1 MKTLQFKCTL
11 LSDVVLSV
19 SSASEGNHESL
30 EFIPGGC
37 FLGIVASELYKIEDA
52 HTYELFHDGSVRFG
66 DAHLLY
72 NGIRSLRV
80 PACLFHPKGQTLADE
95 YYVYHA
101 IEDFSPLKDKQLKQC
116 RDSFYAFRDTLAVK
130 LKCEKNYML
139 KSAYDKGLRRSRDE
153 EMFGYESI
161 CKGQEFAFEVEIDND
176 NLESEIVSALCGIKH
191 IGRSRSA
198 QYGRVKIEPSC
209 FDNPGSGS
217 SLNGNVSVYADGR
230 LVFYNEDGMSNL
242 RPTAQDLGFGVGAY
256 IDYSKS
262 QLRTF
267 RYSPRNYKRN
277 AFDSERCGFEKG
289 SVFVVEGATSLPS
302 ASYVGVYQNEGFG
315 KIVCNPEF
323 LAHIGNNGR
332 SMLEF
337 EQKKERSREP
347 LAGNPAIQTPLIK
360 RLVALKEAS
369 CNDTEVYEKVNDF
382 VQEKAGCFAGDSFA
396 SQWGTI
402 RGIAM
407 SCKPDKLY
415 DAIEDY
421 LGHGIAA
428 DKWDESNRR
437 TELFE
442 LLDVY
447 KDNGEVLQNVVINL
461 ASQMA
466 KCAKTK

>member
-19 SSASEGNHESL
+19 SSASEGAHESL
-30 EFIPGGC
+30 GFIPGGC
-37 FLGIVASELYKIEDA
+37 FLGIVASALYKSEDT

-72 NGIRSLRV
+72 DGIRSLSA
-80 PACLFHPKGQTLADE
+80 PACMFYPKVQTPAKQC
-95 YYVYHA
+95 YVYHE
-101 IEDFSPLKDKQLKQC
+101 ITDFGALKEQQLKQC
-116 RDSFYAFRDTLAVK
+116 REGFYAFRGTIAVE

-139 KSAYDKGLRRSRDE
+139 KSAYDKVLRRSRDE

-176 NLESEIVSALCGIKH
+176 NLESEIVSALCGIKY

-198 QYGRVKIEPSC
+198 QYGRVKIEECLFYNPSSRPSR
-209 FDNPGSGS
+209 NRSV
-217 SLNGNVSVYADGR
+217 NVYADGR
-230 LVFYNEDGMSNL
+230 LIFYNEDGMPNL

-289 SVFVVEGATSLPS
+289 SVFVVEGAPSLPS

-323 LAHIGNNGR
+323 LARIGNNGR

-337 EQKKERSREP
+337 EQKKERSREL
-347 LAGNPAIQTPLIK
+347 LAGNPTIQTPLIK

-369 CNDTEVYEKVNDF
+369 CNDTEVYEKVNGF
-382 VQEKAGCFAGDSFA
+382 VQEKAGFFVGDSFA

-428 DKWDESNRR
+428 DKWDEGNRR

-442 LLDVY
+442 FLDKY
-447 KDNGEVLQNVVINL
+447 KNNGEVLQNVVINL

>member
-19 SSASEGNHESL
+19 SSISEGNHESL
-30 EFIPGGC
+30 DFIPGGC
-37 FLGIVASELYKIEDA
+37 FLGIVASELYNSEDT
-52 HTYELFHDGSVRFG
+52 HTYELFHNGSVRFG

-72 NGIRSLRV
+72 NGVRSLRV
-80 PACLFHPKGQTLADE
+80 PACLFYPKGQTLAEDC
-95 YYVYHA
+95 YVYYE
-101 IEDFSPLKDKQLKQC
+101 IEDFNPLKDKQLKQC
-116 RDSFYAFRDTLAVK
+116 RDGFYAFRDTSAIELR
-130 LKCEKNYML
+130 CEKNYML
-139 KSAYDKGLRRSRDE
+139 KSAYDKDLRRSKDE

-161 CKGQEFAFEVEIDND
+161 CAGREFAFEVEIDND
-176 NLESEIVSALCGIKH
+176 SFEDELVSALCGVKH

-198 QYGRVKIEPSC
+198 QYGRVKIERYC
-209 FDNPGSGS
+209 FDNPGSDS

-230 LVFYNEDGMSNL
+230 LVFYNEDGMPNYE
-242 RPTAQDLGFGVGAY
+242 PTAQDLGFDVGAR

-277 AFDSERCGFEKG
+277 SFDTERCGFEKG
-289 SVFVVEGATSLPS
+289 SVFVVTGATSIPS
-302 ASYVGVYQNEGFG
+302 KSYVGVYQNEGFG
-315 KIVCNPEF
+315 RVIYNPEF
-323 LAHIGNNGR
+323 LSVKGQNGH
-332 SMLEF
+332 SALAF
-337 EQKKERSREP
+337 TKKEEDQEELPSNVP
-347 LAGNPAIQTPLIK
+347 NPQTPLVK
-360 RLVALKEAS
+360 RLVALKETS
-369 CNDTEVYEKVNDF
+369 RNDIEVYEEVNKF
-382 VQEKAGCFAGDSFA
+382 VSKNAGSFSGDSFA

-428 DKWDESNRR
+428 DKWDEKNRR
-437 TELFE
+437 TELFKV
-442 LLDVY
+442 LDIY
-447 KDNGEVLQNVVINL
+447 KDDCEVLQNVVINL

>member
-11 LSDVVLSV
+11 LSDIVLSV

-30 EFIPGGC
+30 EFISGGC
-37 FLGIVASELYKIEDA
+37 FLGIVASDLYKSEDA

-72 NGIRSLRV
+72 NGIRSLRA
-80 PACLFHPKGQTLADE
+80 PACLFYPKGQTLADE
-95 YYVYHA
+95 CYVYHA
-101 IEDFSPLKDKQLKQC
+101 IENFSPLRDKQLKQC
-116 RDSFYAFRDTLAVK
+116 RDGFYAFCDTLAVE
-130 LKCEKNYML
+130 LRCEKNYML
-139 KSAYDKGLRRSRDE
+139 KSAYDKGLRRSKDE

-176 NLESEIVSALCGIKH
+176 SLESEIVSALCGIKH

-198 QYGRVKIEPSC
+198 QYGRVRIEPYR

-230 LVFYNEDGMSNL
+230 LVFYNEDGMPNQ
-242 RPTAQDLGFGVGAY
+242 RPTAQDLGFGAGAY

-277 AFDSERCGFEKG
+277 SFDTERCGFEKG
-289 SVFVVEGATSLPS
+289 SVFVVTGATSIPS
-302 ASYVGVYQNEGFG
+302 QSYVGAYRNEGFG
-315 KIVCNPEF
+315 RVIYNPEF
-323 LAHIGNNGR
+323 LIARGQNGH
-332 SMLEF
+332 SALNF
-337 EQKKERSREP
+337 KGKEERQEELPYVVSAPR
-347 LAGNPAIQTPLIK
+347 TPLVK

-369 CNDTEVYEKVNDF
+369 CNDTEVYEKVNEF
-382 VQEKAGCFAGDSFA
+382 VSKKVECFAGDSFA

-428 DKWDESNRR
+428 DKWDEGNRR

-442 LLDVY
+442 FLDKY

-461 ASQMA
+461 ASRMA
-466 KCAKTK
+466 KYAKTK